1 MNIFHDISWISW
13 HKNYTNLQWR
23 FLGLQRCT
31 PIRHTRLLLGYGT
44 WPYRG
49 WILCSLERRVKKI
62 KTYYWYTAIYMSCNK
77 QHEISD
83 LSKTRNSIFA
93 FMRFGLFRNLSRP
106 RYIEE
111 CQGVRLSLQ
120 AKNLFSALRCFVPS
134 PEFISL
140 HYSDPLSSCG
150 RKHGSNLQAHG
161 AFMQLL

>member
-1 MNIFHDISWISW
+1 MSLSHLKWQSEHISWLYLISW
-13 HKNYTNLQWR
+13 HKNYT

-49 WILCSLERRVKKI
+49 WILCSLERRAKI
-62 KTYYWYTAIYMSCNK
+62 KIYIYINNTRFR
-77 QHEISD
+77 ISQRQETQSLLLYALD
-83 LSKTRNSIFA
+83 F
-93 FMRFGLFRNLSRP
+93 FRNLSRP

-111 CQGVRLSLQ
+111 CQRVRLSLQ